1 MFTNS
6 KTIIT
11 GNFIEIFKYEKEL
24 WYGSLPQSISR
35 SNGTK
40 RKNGK
45 RTKQSLQRAK
55 GSLKRLI
62 NANAWNWFDKSGKAF
77 IPIFLTL
84 TFAENI
90 TDIEK
95 ANYEFTKFIQKFNY
109 KMKYKKSY
117 LKYTTVIE
125 FQKRGAVH
133 YHIVFYN
140 LPFISDLKNKLEKIW
155 GNGFTFFSK
164 IDKIENV
171 GVYMS
176 KYMSKNVENKRL
188 YGQKCYFSSRG
199 LKKPK
204 VRNDNGSADF
214 LLRFLSED
222 VDCYRKEYISD
233 YAGKTI
239 YCNFDLTNQED
250 LKKTL
255 LAFIK

>member
-11 GNFIEIFKYEKEL
+11 GNIVETFKYEKEL
-24 WYGSLPQSISR
+24 WYGNLPQSITR

-62 NANAWNWFDKSGKAF
+62 NANAWNWFDENGKVF
-77 IPIFLTL
+77 IPIFFTL
-84 TFAENI
+84 TFAENM
-90 TDIEK
+90 TDIKK
-95 ANYEFTKFIQKFNY
+95 ANYEFTKFIQRFNY
-109 KMKYKKSY
+109 KVYKKSY

-125 FQKRGAVH
+125 FQLRGAVH
-133 YHIVFYN
+133 YHFVFYN
-140 LPFISDLKNKLEKIW
+140 LPFVTDLKNELEKSW
-155 GNGFTFFSK
+155 GNGFTNFRK
-164 IDKIENV
+164 IDKIKNV

-176 KYMSKNVENKRL
+176 KYMSKNVANEKL
-188 YGQKCYFSSRG
+188 YGKKCYFSSRG

-204 VRNDNGSADF
+204 VINDNETADF
-214 LLRFLSED
+214 LLRLLSEG
-222 VDCYRKEYISD
+222 VTCYKKEYVSD

-239 YCNFDLTNQED
+239 YHSFDLTNRED
-250 LKKTL
+250 LKRTV